1 MIGHFEQDPPQ
12 MNLPP
17 SDPPSDSAF
26 GPSYPIQPPK
36 RTPLI
41 PLLKKHSESVNLQL
55 ACIQKSIYQSKSS
68 LHTISDPIA
77 LNKEINL
84 LQAAEALQTITKAQ
98 YFTIINYKNFYLY
111 TSRRELECKTEQRD
125 IFFNP
130 WQTPQFSLQ
139 PPPP

>member
-1 MIGHFEQDPPQ
+1 
-12 MNLPP
+12 MNLHSSDLP
-17 SDPPSDSAF
+17 SDPAL

-68 LHTISDPIA
+68 LHTITDPIA
-77 LNKEINL
+77 LDRELNL
-84 LQAAEALQTITKAQ
+84 LKVAEALQTLTKAQ
-98 YFTIINYKNFYLY
+98 YFTISNYKNFYLY

-139 PPPP
+139 PPLP